1 MSDEAGKTDLKK
13 RLRAYA
19 LRIIRM
25 YTALPKND
33 KVAQVIGGQ
42 VLRSGT
48 SVGAQHAEG
57 TRARSDAE
65 FISKLESALQEL
77 EETDY
82 WLYLIVESN
91 LLLEEKLSSLIEE
104 THELNAIFTSSIKT
118 VKKRIN
124 SKHR

>member
-1 MSDEAGKTDLKK
+1 MSGESVHKDLKQ
-13 RLRAYA
+13 RLREYA

-25 YTALPKND
+25 YAALPKND
-33 KVAQVIGGQ
+33 KVAQVLGGQ

-48 SVGAQHAEG
+48 LVGAQYAEG

-82 WLYLIVESN
+82 WLCLIVESN
-91 LLLEEKLSSLIEE
+91 LMPKEKLTSLIEE
-104 THELNAIFTSSIKT
+104 THELNAIFTSSIMT

-124 SKHR
+124 SKRR

>member
-1 MSDEAGKTDLKK
+1 MSDECVHKDLKQ
-13 RLRAYA
+13 RLREYA

-25 YTALPKND
+25 YTALPRND
-33 KVAQVIGGQ
+33 KVAQVVGGQ

-65 FISKLESALQEL
+65 FVSKLESALQKL

-82 WLYLIVESN
+82 WLYLIVESH
-91 LLLEEKLSSLIEE
+91 LMPKEKLASLIDE

-118 VKKRIN
+118 VKKRI
-124 SKHR
+124 SLKHR